1 MAAHEKKAGRAQVK
15 TRRESPNAGVPIG
28 DVTRIRADDFKT
40 FYVNNAS
47 LGAAYYDVS
56 IVFSEIQAG
65 PDDQPLIAEKC
76 RVVMNPAHAKALVI
90 ALGTS
95 VKRWEAQYGAIQL
108 PAGMVAAESTKD
120 DETGTKTRP

>member
-1 MAAHEKKAGRAQVK
+1 MAYTPRKA
-15 TRRESPNAGVPIG
+15 SPSADKAAARVEVPIA
-28 DVTRIRADDFKT
+28 DVSRVRTDDFKT

-65 PDDQPLIAEKC
+65 PNDQPLIAEKC

-90 ALGTS
+90 ALGSS
-95 VKRWEAQYGAIQL
+95 VRRWEAQYGAIKL
-108 PAGMVAAESTKD
+108 PAGMVATDAPEEQK
-120 DETGTKTRP
+120 KA